1 MSQIFSVSHLN
12 KGQELL
18 KKWKVIFRV
27 TMGTFAFHIKQPTA
41 MEFSP
46 VSLFSH
52 RGQRYPFHPL
62 QATLTPPA
70 LLSPSSICPSFTF
83 LLSSLPFSSNMG
95 WPLSSLPSSFTC
107 PTMACSPCS
116 PGPLTSLHPH
126 PHLLPLPLT
135 SPAVAWPSPLTHSS
149 KIIIHVNL
157 LHENFM
163 KLSSLF
169 IELFVRWQNFC
180 LFFFLFTHV
189 PFTCTPVHQCAL
201 CWTHITSINFC
212 SSNVPRR
219 RIRKMAKKKRK
230 KGVCAL

>member
-12 KGQELL
+12 IGQEFL

-107 PTMACSPCS
+107 PTDGLFSLQPRSPDL
-116 PGPLTSLHPH
+116 LTSTSSPA
-126 PHLLPLPLT
+126 PT
-135 SPAVAWPSPLTHSS
+135 SPHQPCCCLTFSTHSLKQNYNTCEFTARELYEVVLAVYWVICPS
-149 KIIIHVNL
+149 TEFL
-157 LHENFM
+157 SFFFSFYPCTFYLHTCPPVCFVLDSFNFDQ
-163 KLSSLF
+163 LLF
-169 IELFVRWQNFC
+169 I
-180 LFFFLFTHV
+180 
-189 PFTCTPVHQCAL
+189 
-201 CWTHITSINFC
+201 
-212 SSNVPRR
+212 
-219 RIRKMAKKKRK
+219 
-230 KGVCAL
+230 